1 MKYIILLNS
10 NHCSGCGNDW
20 TATTEY
26 KRYSKILEV
35 AQNLLRWN
43 KDAKSAYLVSNYTQN
58 MCEMNASEF
67 GTYVRNNGIRL
78 I

>member
-1 MKYIILLNS
+1 MKYLILLDEN
-10 NHCSGCGNDW
+10 NCSGCGNDW

-43 KDAKSAYLVSNYTQN
+43 KDAKSVYLVSNYTQK
-58 MCEMNASEF
+58 MCEMNTSEF
-67 GTYVRNNGIRL
+67 GTYIKNNGMRL

>member
-1 MKYIILLNS
+1 MKYLILLDEN
-10 NHCSGCGNDW
+10 NCSGCGNDW

-43 KDAKSAYLVSNYTQN
+43 KRAKSVYSVSR
-58 MCEMNASEF
+58 SEERRV
-67 GTYVRNNGIRL
+67 GKECRL
-78 I
+78 

>member
-1 MKYIILLNS
+1 MKYLILLDEN
-10 NHCSGCGNDW
+10 NCSGCGNDW

-43 KDAKSAYLVSNYTQN
+43 KRAKSVYLVSNYTQK

-67 GTYVRNNGIRL
+67 GTYVINKGMRL

>member
-1 MKYIILLNS
+1 MKYLILLDEN
-10 NHCSGCGNDW
+10 NCSGCGNDW

-43 KDAKSAYLVSNYTQN
+43 KDAKSVYLVRITRKR
-58 MCEMNASEF
+58 C
-67 GTYVRNNGIRL
+67 VK
-78 I
+78 